1 MNVKDYCDKKGRYP
15 LHQCV
20 LHENKELMQK
30 LINAGADITCQDK
43 KGRTPLHYACKMNSF
58 DMCEFLL
65 NLGASVDLPDFYGRT
80 PMHEASAR
88 GFDLLVQL
96 FYEYGANPFA
106 TDNKDVNFYF
116 F

>member
-43 KGRTPLHYACKMNSF
+43 KGRTPLHYACKMNSLIYLIF
-58 DMCEFLL
+58 MVGHQCMKHLL
-65 NLGASVDLPDFYGRT
+65 EGLTCWFNSF
-80 PMHEASAR
+80 MNM
-88 GFDLLVQL
+88 VQIHL
-96 FYEYGANPFA
+96 QLTTKMLIFISFNSNQPSIFE
-106 TDNKDVNFYF
+106 
-116 F
+116 